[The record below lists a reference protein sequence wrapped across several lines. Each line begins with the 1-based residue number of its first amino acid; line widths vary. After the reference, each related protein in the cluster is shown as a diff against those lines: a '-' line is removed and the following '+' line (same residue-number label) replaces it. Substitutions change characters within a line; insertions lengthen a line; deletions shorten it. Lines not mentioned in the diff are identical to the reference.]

1 VADYYNPE
9 QLAQKLGIAED
20 VLAELESKGL
30 LQPKVNRGMRFFSS
44 RQAHDLRVAL
54 RLAQKRKMNLEKAF
68 ARVEEEFLS
77 SLRVRF

>member
-9 QLAQKLGIAED
+9 QLAQKLGVAED

-30 LQPKVNRGMRFFSS
+30 LQPKVKHGMRFFSS

-54 RLAQKRKMNLEKAF
+54 RLAQKRKMNLENAF
-68 ARVEEEFLS
+68 ARVEE
-77 SLRVRF
+77 LRLTTES